1 MTRPSNCATPNP
13 SNPDVVLIGAGI
25 MSATLAVIL
34 KELDPKLKI
43 EIHEVLGSEAQESSN
58 AWNNAGTGH
67 AALCE
72 LNYTP
77 QKADGSIDISK
88 ALQVNTEF
96 DLSRQL
102 WAYLVTKGAIKD
114 PQSFI
119 HPVPHMSFVRGVDNR
134 NFLRKRFEALSS
146 HPLYYGMDYSEDKK
160 RIREW
165 IPLAMEGRDPDDVVA
180 ATRMVTGTDVNYGAL
195 TKGLLDSLQRKDGF
209 SIHFFSRVQ
218 DLQRDGDW
226 HGDAWNVKIR
236 DEKTGEH
243 RYVQAKF
250 VFIGAGGGSLPL
262 LQKSG
267 IPEGRGYGG
276 FPVSGIWLR
285 CDNPEVSSR
294 HNAKVYGKAAVGSPP
309 MSVPHLDTRHIE
321 GKVSVLFGPYAGF
334 STKFLKHGSYLDLFS
349 SIDPENIL
357 PLLAVGKSNLALEEY
372 LVGQVLESSE
382 QRFAALREFYP
393 NANKQDWKVEVAGQ
407 RVQIIKKDPVHGGIL
422 EFGTELITASD
433 GSIVAM
439 LGASPGASTAVWI
452 MLQVIERCFRGKLK
466 SAGWADKLKDMIPSY
481 GQSLIDNPD
490 LCQRVRAAT
499 AAVLNINN
507 ITIKETENDSRLS
520 LVHGA

>member
-1 MTRPSNCATPNP
+1 MASSTNIATTIS

-25 MSATLAVIL
+25 MSTTLAVML
-34 KELDPKLKI
+34 KELDPALKI

-77 QKADGSIDISK
+77 EQADGSIDISK

-102 WAYLVTKGAIKD
+102 WSYLVKKGAIRN

-119 HPVPHMSFVRGVDNR
+119 HPAPHFSFVRGVDNR
-134 NFLRKRFEALSS
+134 NFLRKRFAALSS
-146 HPLYYGMDYSEDKK
+146 HPLYYGMEYSEDKK
-160 RIREW
+160 QIGQW
-165 IPLAMEGRDPDDVVA
+165 LPLVMEGRDAGDVVT
-180 ATRMVTGTDVNYGAL
+180 ATRMVTGTDVDYGAL
-195 TKGLLDSLQRKDGF
+195 TKDLLDSLRGKDGF

-218 DLQRDGDW
+218 DLERDGDVW
-226 HGDAWNVKIR
+226 RVKIR
-236 DEKTGEH
+236 NENSGDH
-243 RYVQAKF
+243 RFIQAKF
-250 VFIGAGGGSLPL
+250 VFVGAGGGSLPL

-285 CDNPEVSSR
+285 CDNTKVSSR
-294 HNAKVYGKAAVGSPP
+294 HNAKVYGKASVGSPP

-334 STKFLKHGSYLDLFS
+334 STKFLKHGSYLDLFG
-349 SIDPENIL
+349 SIDPENLL
-357 PLLAVGKSNLALEEY
+357 PLLAVGKSNLELEEY

-382 QRFAALREFYP
+382 ERFAALRDFYP
-393 NANKQDWKVEVAGQ
+393 KVQEDDWKVEVAGQ
-407 RVQIIKKDPVHGGIL
+407 RVQIIKKDPVHGGVL
-422 EFGTELITASD
+422 EFGTELVTASD

-452 MLQVIERCFRGKLK
+452 MLQVIERSFRQSL
-466 SAGWADKLKDMIPSY
+466 AAEGWANKMREMIPSY
-481 GQSLIDNPD
+481 GQSLIENPA
-490 LCQRVRAAT
+490 LVQRLRAET
-499 AAVLNINN
+499 AAILNINN
-507 ITIKETENDSRLS
+507 ITTKETGNDSRVS
-520 LVHGA
+520 AVHGD